1 MPGQLTLPLTDVILR
16 RAQLFQ
22 NQPGALVK
30 ALTAFG
36 QRDAF
41 TPAHE
46 KLRRHAA
53 ALTPLLDDLSCP
65 LPPALSQIIRTRR
78 ELGMKARALTAE
90 GRTASKVIAAVPLC
104 IMLALWIINPEYIG
118 VLFSTPQGH
127 TILYVAAAM
136 GTAGLL
142 LINRIARL
150 EA

>member
-1 MPGQLTLPLTDVILR
+1 MSQK
-16 RAQLFQ
+16 
-22 NQPGALVK
+22 LVS
-30 ALTAFG
+30 
-36 QRDAF
+36 
-41 TPAHE
+41 
-46 KLRRHAA
+46 
-53 ALTPLLDDLSCP
+53 LS
-65 LPPALSQIIRTRR
+65 S
-78 ELGMKARALTAE
+78 
-90 GRTASKVIAAVPLC
+90 LC